1 MMKRIIDSV
10 KKNCNVHLR
19 PSKVCD
25 GVGVIALVD
34 SKKGTKLFADI
45 KPDTDFILFDEASGL
60 PNEVITYLKSMC
72 NNGFN
77 GIYLSRTVS
86 SINLSYYVNHSDDF
100 NVEHYIFVD
109 CYVTTRDIKKGEEI
123 LCKYNESEIDW

>member
-25 GVGVIALVD
+25 GVGVFALVD
-34 SKKGTKLFADI
+34 IEKGIKLFADI

-86 SINLSYYVNHSDDF
+86 AINLSYYVNHSDDF
-100 NVEHYIFVD
+100 NVEHYIVVD
-109 CYVTTRDIKKGEEI
+109 SYVTTRDVKKGEEI

>member
-25 GVGVIALVD
+25 GVGVFALVD
-34 SKKGTKLFADI
+34 IKKGTKLFADI
-45 KPDTDFILFDEASGL
+45 KPDTDFILFDETLGL
-60 PNEVITYLKSMC
+60 PEEVITYLKSMC
-72 NNGFN
+72 NNGLN

-100 NVEHYIFVD
+100 NVVHDLDID
-109 CYVTTRDIKKGEEI
+109 IYVTTRNIKKGEEI

>member
-19 PSKVCD
+19 PSTVCD
-25 GVGVIALVD
+25 GVGVFALVD
-34 SKKGTKLFADI
+34 IKKGTKLFADI
-45 KPDTDFILFDEASGL
+45 KPDTDFILFDETLGL
-60 PNEVITYLKSMC
+60 PEEVITYLKSMC
-72 NNGFN
+72 NNGLN

-100 NVEHYIFVD
+100 NVVHDLDID
-109 CYVTTRDIKKGEEI
+109 IYVTTRNIKKGEEI